1 MQQKLGFQN
10 FYLYSAVNPKTGDD
24 FSLILDCVD
33 TDCMNMFLQQMSLW
47 LDDKK
52 AFIVMDQAG
61 WHKAK
66 GLVIPDNIS
75 IIHLPPYS
83 PELNP
88 VERLWQYMKN
98 AVLKNRIYDT
108 LKELED
114 VVCNFICSMQHQTI
128 KTVCHVNYMSYYL

>member
-1 MQQKLGFQN
+1 
-10 FYLYSAVNPKTGDD
+10 LYSAVNPKTGDD
-24 FSLILDCVD
+24 FSLILGCVD
-33 TDCMNMFLQQMSLW
+33 TDCMNVFLQQMSLW
-47 LDDKK
+47 LGDKQ
-52 AFIVMDQAG
+52 AFVVMDQAG
-61 WHKAK
+61 WHKAQ
-66 GLVIPDNIS
+66 GLVIPNNIF

-88 VERLWQYMKN
+88 VERLWQYLKN

-114 VVCNFICSMQHQTI
+114 VVCNFICSMQRQTI